1 MTLIVAPLHEVETVL
16 RLRRPSHVISLGSP
30 GAEIATVPAG
40 LTRLSLTFHDI
51 VEPTEG
57 LQPVTPDQVARLLD
71 FAAAW
76 PRTAP
81 LLIHCWA
88 GVSRSPAA
96 AYAIA
101 CLIAGPSA
109 SDDLARRLRAS
120 APFATPNRR
129 LVALADAALARGG
142 AMSAAIA
149 SIGRGAETSMGATF
163 DLRSD
168 A

>member
-16 RLRRPSHVISLGSP
+16 RRRRPSHVISLSSP
-30 GAEIATVPAG
+30 GAETANIPAG
-40 LTRLSLTFHDI
+40 IARLSLTFHDI

-57 LQPVTPDQVARLLD
+57 LQPATSDQVARLLD

-76 PRTAP
+76 PRVDP

-96 AYAIA
+96 AYAVA
-101 CLIAGPSA
+101 CLIAGPST
-109 SDDLARRLRAS
+109 SGDLARRLRVA

-129 LVALADAALARGG
+129 VIALADAALGRGG
-142 AMSAAIA
+142 SMSAAIA

-163 DLRSD
+163 DLTPEG
-168 A
+168 